1 MPEAN
6 GRKVDEKQRQKNN
19 NKHQKIIANKCNGKY
34 QTNWKRFI
42 YLTDAI
48 KDIKI

>member
-1 MPEAN
+1 MVKTGQIN
-6 GRKVDEKQRQKNN
+6 TKN
-19 NKHQKIIANKCNGKY
+19 IPNKCNGKY